1 MNMEP
6 KDFRKNKA
14 KFFLFVP
21 LIIALVSTVVML
33 LWNSILPDLLGIKQ
47 INFWQSAG
55 LLLLCKIL
63 FGGFGFGRNQGG
75 KEMDFK
81 ERWMNRMGSEDKQKM
96 REEWLKRCRQWK
108 KEE

>member
-6 KDFRKNKA
+6 KDFRRNKA

-33 LWNSILPDLLGIKQ
+33 LWNAILPDLLGTKH

-63 FGGFGFGRNQGG
+63 FGGFGFGRGQSGRG
-75 KEMDFK
+75 MDFK
-81 ERWMNRMGSEDKQKM
+81 ERWMNKMGTEDKQKM
-96 REEWLKRCRQWK
+96 REEWIKRCRQWK
-108 KEE
+108 KED